1 MDMRKPISEF
11 TAEEIGEAAEIIRR
25 LPAEKRAQVISKL
38 MAMRGPKTAKLAQ
51 VNPDSMFGFRGHAVN
66 AGLCTGR

>member
-1 MDMRKPISEF
+1 MNMKKPISAF

-25 LPAEKRAQVISKL
+25 LPAEKRAQVVRKL
-38 MAMRGPKTAKLAQ
+38 MAMRGPKTAKLAH
-51 VNPDSMFGFRGHAVN
+51 VNPDSLFGFRGYAVN